1 MIEINGFDT
10 TEHDAFI
17 DLLGRVQALREV
29 CLDDVNLR
37 PETVLKML
45 GYKDDVKELK
55 RRKEERHQRLI
66 AYMKENIAL
75 GGDRDVD

>member
-1 MIEINGFDT
+1 MIEITGFESN
-10 TEHDAFI
+10 EHDAFI

-45 GYKDDVKELK
+45 GYKDDVEELN

-66 AYMKENIAL
+66 AYIKESTYA
-75 GGDRDVD
+75 GGGE